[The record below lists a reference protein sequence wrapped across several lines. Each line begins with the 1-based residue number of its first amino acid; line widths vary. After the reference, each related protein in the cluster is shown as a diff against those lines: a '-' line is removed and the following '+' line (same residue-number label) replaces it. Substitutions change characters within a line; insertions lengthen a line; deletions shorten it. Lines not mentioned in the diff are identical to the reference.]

1 MKTWLGVP
9 VLALVLVG
17 TAHGQR
23 PASSPPPPPP
33 APNFLFGPVP
43 ATPKE
48 PVDTT
53 QVDVVPELFKD
64 ITLTA
69 QQAAKI
75 DSLRERYLIQY
86 QVFTPGVRP
95 DAATR
100 RHVRDLVSRELAE
113 ARAVL
118 TPEQQPVWDRNVADV
133 LALLASGMPELFPTI
148 AKADLPTPILG
159 GPSALLASLL
169 QNVALTPAQRL
180 QVDSIR
186 ARYGSQ
192 APVVPLGT
200 EPDSATI
207 LRIRELSRL
216 TLDGI
221 RTVLTPQQQQVWD
234 RNLTKAL
241 MSSMPVGP

>member
-1 MKTWLGVP
+1 
-9 VLALVLVG
+9 
-17 TAHGQR
+17 
-23 PASSPPPPPP
+23 
-33 APNFLFGPVP
+33 
-43 ATPKE
+43 
-48 PVDTT
+48 VDTT

>member
-1 MKTWLGVP
+1 MTTWLTVP
-9 VLALVLVG
+9 ALALVLVVP
-17 TAHGQR
+17 ARAQR
-23 PASSPPPPPP
+23 PASPPPP
-33 APNFLFGPVP
+33 APNFLFGPV
-43 ATPKE
+43 TPKDT
-48 PVDTT
+48 VDTA

-75 DSLRERYLIQY
+75 DSLRERYIVQY

-100 RHVRDLVSRELAE
+100 QHVRDLLRRELAE
-113 ARAVL
+113 ARAIL
-118 TPEQQPVWDRNVADV
+118 TAEQQPVWDRNVADV

-148 AKADLPTPILG
+148 AKADVPTPILS

-192 APVVPLGT
+192 APIVPLGT

-207 LRIRELSRL
+207 RRIRELSRQ

-234 RNLTKAL
+234 RNLTQAL